1 MPQPARSSRSRS
13 TVALTSAD
21 GVQPTDE
28 SADVRSAEIIPLAAR
43 RALRAR
49 KEARVQRPLDVPP
62 TLRALEAL
70 PERPAPFLKWV
81 GGKSRILGQ
90 IVPYFPQGQLRYG
103 EPFVGG
109 GAVFFALQGDQR
121 LAHAVL
127 GDASADLVAG
137 YKTLRDAPDS
147 LISALWEHEVEYLS
161 ADADARAAMFYAVR
175 ARHPAEHRLTDVE
188 RAARLLF
195 LNRTCFNGL
204 WRENSR
210 GQFNAPHGRYERP
223 SIVQAGKMWKA
234 HEALRQAEVVR
245 ADFRDWP
252 RLAREHGLDFVYLD
266 PPYHPVSVTSSFNAY
281 AGGGFSAKAQQELAD
296 VCGELDAMGVRWV
309 LSNSDCALIRELYK
323 RYNIH
328 TVRAPRAVNCKA
340 EGRGDVSEVLVTN
353 RRAGLRW

>member
-1 MPQPARSSRSRS
+1 MPQTARPTRIRPAI
-13 TVALTSAD
+13 VAPEADDVAPLSETSAL
-21 GVQPTDE
+21 P
-28 SADVRSAEIIPLAAR
+28 RSAEIIPLAAR

-49 KEARVQRPLDVPP
+49 ESRAPLPKSAPP
-62 TLRALEAL
+62 APRALEAL

-81 GGKSRILGQ
+81 GGKSRLLGQ
-90 IVPYFPQGQLRYG
+90 IVPHFPQGQLRYG

-109 GAVFFALQGDQR
+109 GAVFFALKADQR
-121 LAHAVL
+121 LQHAVL

-137 YKTLRDAPDS
+137 YQTLRDAPEA
-147 LISALWEHEVEYLS
+147 LLSALWEHELEYLS
-161 ADADARAAMFYAVR
+161 ADADGRAAMFYAIR
-175 ARHPAEHRLTDVE
+175 ARHPAEFGLDAVE

-210 GQFNAPHGRYERP
+210 GQFNSPHGRYDRP
-223 SIVQAGKMWKA
+223 SLVQAGKMWKA
-234 HEALRQAEVVR
+234 HEALQQTQVVR

-252 RLAREHGLDFVYLD
+252 RLAREQLLDFVYLD
-266 PPYHPVSVTSSFNAY
+266 PPYHPISVTSSFNAY
-281 AGGGFSAKAQQELAD
+281 AGGGFSAVAQKELAD

-353 RRAGLRW
+353 RRSGLRW